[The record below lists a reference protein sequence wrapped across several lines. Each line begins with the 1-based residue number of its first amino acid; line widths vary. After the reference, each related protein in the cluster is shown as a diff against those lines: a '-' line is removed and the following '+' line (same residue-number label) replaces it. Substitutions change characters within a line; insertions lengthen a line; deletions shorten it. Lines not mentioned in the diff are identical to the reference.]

1 MWEHRR
7 VNRHAPRPLGR
18 TGLRVSPVGLGM
30 AALGRPGYINLG
42 HRDDLGPDRDR
53 ASLEARAHDVL
64 DAALAE
70 GVRYVDCARSY
81 GRSEEFV
88 ASWLAGRGDDARDVV
103 VGSKWGYRYTA
114 GWRDDADVHEVK
126 EHTRAHLDAQWA
138 ETRAALGDRVL
149 LYQIH
154 SATRES
160 GVLED
165 ADVIDG
171 LRRIREGGVAIGLT
185 TSGPH
190 QADTVS
196 RAIGLGVF
204 DAVQSTFNVL
214 ESSVGEALAA
224 AHAAGM
230 GVIVKEAVAN
240 GRLTDRGDADRFAA
254 RAELLGA
261 SPDAVAIAWVLAHP
275 FVDCVLSGA
284 STRAHLRSNLVG
296 LDLDV
301 DPAAFAD
308 LSEDPQDYWGARSGL
323 EWN

>member
-1 MWEHRR
+1 MHR
-7 VNRHAPRPLGR
+7 HGLRPLGR
-18 TGLRVSPVGLGM
+18 TGLRVRPVGLGM

-42 HRDDLGPDRDR
+42 HRADLGADRDP

-64 DAALAE
+64 NAALAE

-81 GRSEEFV
+81 GRAEEFV
-88 ASWLAGRGDDARDVV
+88 SSWLAARGDAARDVV

-114 GWRDDADVHEVK
+114 AWRDDADVHEVK
-126 EHTRAHLDAQWA
+126 EHTRAHLHSQWA
-138 ETRAALGDRVL
+138 ETRHILGDRVR

-160 GVLED
+160 GVLDD
-165 ADVIDG
+165 ADVLDG
-171 LRRIREGGVAIGLT
+171 LRRIRETGVAIGLS

-190 QADTVS
+190 QADTV
-196 RAIGLGVF
+196 RQAVRLGAF

-214 ESSVGEALAA
+214 EPSVGDALEA
-224 AHAAGM
+224 AHRAGM

-254 RAELLGA
+254 RADALGA
-261 SPDAVAIAWVLAHP
+261 TPDAVAIAWVLAHP

-301 DPAAFAD
+301 DPDAFAG
-308 LSEDPQDYWGARSGL
+308 LAEDPEDYWGARSAM